1 VDTRTG
7 LPVVGMVGAGQLAR
21 MTHQAAIAL
30 GQSLR
35 MLADSADDGAAL
47 VGHDV
52 QVGDYRS
59 LPDLQAFARGC
70 EVVTFD
76 HEHVPGEH
84 LRELVTAGVNVQP
97 GPEALQYAQNKALMR
112 SRLTALGIP
121 SPQWLDLSAEAD
133 PRAALARF
141 GDRVGWPL
149 IVKAITGGYDGR
161 GVWELAGVADAEPL
175 LAAGAALLA
184 EQKADIDFEVAAL
197 VARSPFGQG
206 AAWPVVET
214 VQQSGI
220 CTEVI
225 APAPRLSAEQAE
237 SATGLALRIAA
248 ELGVVGVLAVELFV
262 ERSGRLLVN
271 ELAMRPHN
279 SGHWTIEGAQTSQFE
294 QHLRAVLDYPM
305 GSTGQCA
312 PVVVMANVLGGP
324 DDTTP
329 ALDERVHHLMAR
341 WPDVKIH
348 LYGKGFRPG
357 RKVGHVTALGS
368 SLAEVRGRAR
378 AAADYLSLGDRSEHR
393 PPPHGVAGAAAP
405 GVGDAAAPGVGDA
418 VALGVGDAV
427 APGVGDAVAGK
438 GQSDG

>member
-1 VDTRTG
+1 VVAPCRDARCRPIDCNVVDTRTG

-35 MLADSADDGAAL
+35 VLADSADDGGAVVAAN
-47 VGHDV
+47 VE
-52 QVGDYRS
+52 VGDYRS
-59 LPDLQAFARGC
+59 LADLTAFAAGC
-70 EVVTFD
+70 DVLTFD

-84 LRELVTAGVNVQP
+84 IRALARSGVTVLPGADALRFAQDKAAMRARLSELGA
-97 GPEALQYAQNKALMR
+97 
-112 SRLTALGIP
+112 P
-121 SPQWLDLSAEAD
+121 SPQWLNLAALPAAAD
-133 PRAALARF
+133 PRLALAEF
-141 GDRVGWPL
+141 GEQVGWPL
-149 IVKAITGGYDGR
+149 VLKAISGGYDGK
-161 GVWELAGVADAEPL
+161 GVWIVESLADAESLIGSATPL
-175 LAAGAALLA
+175 LAEA
-184 EQKADIDFEVAAL
+184 KADIDFEVAAV

-214 VQQSGI
+214 VQQDGI

-225 APAPRLSAEQAE
+225 APAPRLGAGLAEQAT
-237 SATGLALRIAA
+237 ALALRIAT
-248 ELGVVGVLAVELFV
+248 ELDVVGVLAVELFV
-262 ERSGRLLVN
+262 TRTGNLLVN

-279 SGHWTIEGAQTSQFE
+279 SGHWTIEGSRTSQFE

-305 GSTGQCA
+305 GATTQTA

-357 RKVGHVTALGS
+357 RKVGHVTALGQDLDS
-368 SLAEVRGRAR
+368 VRARAR
-378 AAADYLSLGDRSEHR
+378 AAADYLSLGDRAEVDVH
-393 PPPHGVAGAAAP
+393 
-405 GVGDAAAPGVGDA
+405 
-418 VALGVGDAV
+418 
-427 APGVGDAVAGK
+427 K
-438 GQSDG
+438 